1 MSKMIEEIS
10 YPKHYLYRRIV
21 QAKIFIDNNYQ
32 AALDAHLIA
41 DEACFSKYHFIRI
54 FKQVYGLTPHQYL
67 TKVRIAHAAELLF
80 RGKSV
85 AESCFTVGFESVGTF
100 SGLFKKY
107 MHRTPSGYQ
116 LYEKNRVHQMRSNP
130 LQYVPGC
137 FSQKHGWTKVSN
149 FEEVAL

>member
-1 MSKMIEEIS
+1 MSKMIEEIY

-21 QAKIFIDNNYQ
+21 QAKMFIDNNYQ

-54 FKQVYGLTPHQYL
+54 FKQVYALTPHQYL
-67 TKVRIAHAAELLF
+67 TQVRMVHAAALLLK
-80 RGKSV
+80 GKSV
-85 AESCFTVGFESVGTF
+85 TESCFMVGFESVGSF

-107 MHRTPSGYQ
+107 MHRTPSRYVLQ
-116 LYEKNRVHQMRSNP
+116 EKKRARQMQSNP

-137 FSQKHGWTKVSN
+137 FSQKHGWTKISN
-149 FEEVAL
+149 FEEASL